1 MGRSDSGR
9 SVLDLRL
16 RAVVRGAVQ
25 GVGFRPFV
33 YHLARE
39 LELSGWVNNTS
50 RGVFIEV
57 EGDEERLRAFLLR
70 LAAESPP
77 RASIQSLE
85 SSFLDPLGYRDFEIR
100 HSDSSG
106 EKTVLVL
113 PDIAT
118 CAACLTDITAAD
130 NRRRGYAFTNC
141 THCGPRYSII
151 ESLPYDRPNTTM
163 VRFAL
168 CDVCRREY
176 EDPLD
181 RRFHAQ
187 PNACADCGPQLQ
199 LWNRAG
205 EVQEVDDPLAAA
217 VESLRRGEIVA
228 LKGLGGFHLI
238 VDAKDEAAVRR
249 LRQVKEREEKP
260 FAVMY
265 ATLEDVRR
273 DCAVSN
279 QEERL
284 LTAPEAPIVLL
295 ERRADALAANV
306 APDNPHLGVLL
317 PYTPLHHLLMRAMGS
332 PLVATS
338 GNLADEPIC
347 TDERE
352 AVARLGPIADAFL
365 VHDRPIERHV
375 DDSIAR
381 VVAGRE
387 LVLRRARGF
396 APLPVQLKEEG
407 PPVLAVGAHLKNAVA
422 FSVGRQVF
430 VSQHIGDLDAAE
442 ACAAFERVIADLG
455 RLYGREPELVA
466 CDLHPDYRST
476 HFARARGLPVVA
488 VQHHYAHVLSCMAEN
503 EVEGPVLGISWD
515 GTGYGPDRTVWGG
528 EFLRVDATSFERA
541 AHLRTFPLP
550 GGERAVREP
559 RRAAVGL
566 LHAALGD
573 AVFDLGDLPP
583 LAAFSA
589 AEIRVVGQMLE
600 RGLNTPLTS
609 SAGRLF
615 DAVAALVGLRQ
626 RTRFEGQGA
635 MELEFALDPAVDEAY
650 DFELV
655 AGDGPL
661 VADWEPLV
669 RGVLRD
675 VDAGAE
681 IGAIAARFHNA
692 LVEIMVDVARSVGEE
707 SVVLSGGCFQNKYL
721 TERAVRRLG
730 EEGFRPYWHQ
740 RIPPNDG
747 GIALGQVAAAW
758 RASKEEK

>member
-1 MGRSDSGR
+1 MGQSDSGR
-9 SVLDLRL
+9 AVAELRL

-33 YHLARE
+33 YRLARE
-39 LELSGWVNNTS
+39 FELSGWVNNTS

-57 EGDEERLRAFLLR
+57 EGSEERLRAFLLR

-85 SSFLDPLGYRDFEIR
+85 SSFLDPVGYGDFAIR
-100 HSDSSG
+100 HSDPGG

-118 CAACLTDITAAD
+118 CEACLTDVTAVD

-141 THCGPRYSII
+141 TNCGPRYSII
-151 ESLPYDRPNTTM
+151 QTLPYDRPNTTM
-163 VRFAL
+163 ARFAL
-168 CDVCRREY
+168 CEACRREY

-187 PNACADCGPQLQ
+187 PNACAGCGPRLQ
-199 LWNRAG
+199 LWDRAG
-205 EVQEVDDPLAAA
+205 EVQDFEDPLAAA
-217 VESLRRGEIVA
+217 VEILRRGEVVA
-228 LKGLGGFHLI
+228 VKGLGGFHLM
-238 VDAKDEAAVRR
+238 VDAADAAAVAR
-249 LRQVKEREEKP
+249 LRRAKQREEKP

-265 ATLEDVRR
+265 PTLEKVRR
-273 DCAVSN
+273 DCAVSD
-279 QEERL
+279 QEGRL

-295 ERRADALAANV
+295 RRRAEALAANV
-306 APDNPHLGVLL
+306 APGNPYLGVLL
-317 PYTPLHHLLMRAMGS
+317 PYTPLHHLLLRALGA

-352 AVARLGPIADAFL
+352 AVARLGSIADAFL

-422 FSVGRQVF
+422 LSVGRQVF
-430 VSQHIGDLDAAE
+430 VSQHIGDLETAE
-442 ACAAFERVIADLG
+442 ASAAFERVIADLC
-455 RLYGREPELVA
+455 RLYGREPEMVA

-566 LHAALGD
+566 LFAALGD
-573 AVFDLGDLPP
+573 AVFDLGDLSP
-583 LAAFSA
+583 LAAFSP
-589 AEIRVVGQMLE
+589 AETRVVEQMLK
-600 RGLNTPLTS
+600 RGLNVPLTS

-615 DAVAALVGLRQ
+615 DAVAALAGLRQ
-626 RTRFEGQGA
+626 WTRYEGQGA
-635 MELEFALDPAVDEAY
+635 MELEFALDPAVEESY
-650 DFELV
+650 DFALV

-675 VDAGAE
+675 VDGGAQ

-692 LVEIMVDVARSVGEE
+692 LVEIMVGVARRVGEE

-721 TERAVRRLG
+721 AERAVRRLG

-758 RASKEEK
+758 RASKKEK